1 MTPPSI
7 LPGVNV
13 MTSSRA
19 RAFATSFAVAI
30 VALLA
35 ALAPTTSADAFSFGK
50 KKPPPP
56 VAAPPPE
63 PEIAVGP
70 PVLASYVIGAA
81 SAYAAYMHM
90 AAGIT
95 PTFADG
101 MAVTNAVHLGAHS
114 EQHQMQQ
121 GMVAYAAIVALQDP
135 TFVATLRG
143 YASHASTRDS
153 MVRYILTDPNYVMT
167 LTGHDTA
174 AGLIVGAMSGQGKRL
189 QTAGE
194 AMQQASLDIQLK
206 AAWSKKAPP
215 NQAAILADIK
225 QLSSIALTPPD
236 DLKAQLAQAST
247 GALPL
252 TLNRSVAARTPYTQS
267 VVRGMA
273 IAALAVLGKAG
284 DNDMAYLMPL
294 LVNDG
299 DGFCFNMSKLNLYQC
314 LSVARPHY
322 ENMYCLGLHAMAD
335 TGKCV
340 RAAVGESAPFTPGDP
355 GLVPAS
361 APVASVAGRIGD
373 SAALTTPPLRQ

>member
-30 VALLA
+30 VALLVA
-35 ALAPTTSADAFSFGK
+35 VVPTTSADAFSFGK

-56 VAAPPPE
+56 AAAPPPE

-81 SAYAAYMHM
+81 SAYAAYMQM

-101 MAVTNAVHLGAHS
+101 VAVTNAVHLGAHS

-143 YASHASTRDS
+143 YASHASTRDA
-153 MVRYILTDPNYVMT
+153 MVRYILGDPNYVMT
-167 LTGHDTA
+167 LAGHDTA
-174 AGLIVGAMSGQGKRL
+174 AGLIVGAMSGQGRRL

-194 AMQQASLDIQLK
+194 KMQQASLDIQLK
-206 AAWSKKAPP
+206 AAWSKKAAP

-225 QLSSIALTPPD
+225 QLSSSALTPPD
-236 DLKAQLAQAST
+236 DLKVQLAQAST
-247 GALPL
+247 GAQPM
-252 TLNRSVAARTPYTQS
+252 TLNRSVAQTPYTQS

-273 IAALAVLGKAG
+273 IAALAVLGKAS
-284 DNDMAYLMPL
+284 DADMAYLMPL

-335 TGKCV
+335 TGRCV
-340 RAAVGESAPFTPGDP
+340 RAAVGQAAPFAPPPARLTPT
-355 GLVPAS
+355 A
-361 APVASVAGRIGD
+361 APVAAAASPGD
-373 SAALTTPPLRQ
+373 QAALATARLPR